1 MARPRLLSAVSG
13 LVLVAALASACATSS
28 STPSSATATGSGT
41 TATIPE
47 LAPNQKVSIVF
58 ESYNLTSTGTWK
70 PVIEGLLH
78 DFEAAH
84 PNITVKGQPPQG
96 TTPNGDYTS
105 SVKNQVLAGNPPDVA
120 QVTFDALRFVAGSLG
135 AQPLDTLVGR
145 DAVQANFGGAHPFAP
160 TARTLGNVD
169 GKTYA
174 VPYVF
179 STPVLWLNKTLFT
192 QAGLDPANPPKTW
205 ADVKNAALAIKSKT
219 GKDGILVDCVTKAAV
234 WCFQSLVRSS
244 GGRVLSQDGKSL
256 PFADAPAVSAVSTM
270 ADLSRSGAMP
280 NLDQAQAFK
289 AFSSGQLGMMLE
301 TSAVQGLFM
310 AGAKTNNWELGA
322 SQEPSF
328 GSKPVVPTNS
338 GSGLAVFSKDPAK
351 QRTAWELIKFL
362 TSDRA
367 CTQIS
372 SKIGYLPLRTGLID
386 DPNGLQAW
394 AKANPLIKPNLD
406 QLTRLQPWESFP
418 GDNYLQISDT
428 MMSAVEGAVFGGKN
442 PAAAMSAAQKQGTS
456 LLPPR

>member
-47 LAPNQKVSIVF
+47 LAPDQKVSIVF

-192 QAGLDPANPPKTW
+192 QAELDPANPPKTW

-289 AFSSGQLGMMLE
+289 AFKAFSS
-301 TSAVQGLFM
+301 A
-310 AGAKTNNWELGA
+310 
-322 SQEPSF
+322 
-328 GSKPVVPTNS
+328 
-338 GSGLAVFSKDPAK
+338 
-351 QRTAWELIKFL
+351 
-362 TSDRA
+362 
-367 CTQIS
+367 
-372 SKIGYLPLRTGLID
+372 
-386 DPNGLQAW
+386 
-394 AKANPLIKPNLD
+394 
-406 QLTRLQPWESFP
+406 
-418 GDNYLQISDT
+418 
-428 MMSAVEGAVFGGKN
+428 
-442 PAAAMSAAQKQGTS
+442 
-456 LLPPR
+456 